1 MMSWLIWNNILQDN
15 KEDFIMKR
23 TNESSFDYNAEVK
36 KCKTIDDV
44 MGKNGLIQRL
54 VKDVLENI
62 LEGEME
68 EHLGR
73 EKYQRE
79 SYDVEDIKNYRNG
92 YSTKNLRS
100 SFGDVDLDIPRDRKA
115 EFEPQIVKKYETVCT
130 ELDKKIISLYAKGM
144 STTDIEAEIQDL
156 YGITISPSMVSK
168 ITDKVLATATE
179 WQNRVL
185 DSIYPIVYL
194 DAMYFKVRSNGKIVN
209 KAVYICL
216 GYTMQGHKDIL
227 GIWVDEA
234 EGAKFWLSICN
245 DLKNRGVKEILIAC
259 MDGLKGLPQAIK
271 TVFPTVNIQ
280 TCIVHQIRNSVK
292 YVASKGQKAFM
303 KDLKEVY
310 KAPTEELALAQLD
323 RLKEAWGDKYGIVID
338 SWYNNWNNL
347 STYFEFSPSIRKI
360 IYTTNVLEGF
370 NRQVRKFTKVRVIFP
385 TDESLNKC
393 VYLATMEIME
403 KWTQPI
409 HGWANTLAELSL
421 AFSDQL
427 SDDLA

>member
-1 MMSWLIWNNILQDN
+1 M
-15 KEDFIMKR
+15 
-23 TNESSFDYNAEVK
+23 K

-44 MGKNGLIQRL
+44 IGKDGLVQRL
-54 VKDVLENI
+54 IKDVLENI
-62 LEGEME
+62 LEVEMG

-73 EKYQRE
+73 DKYDRQT
-79 SYDVEDIKNYRNG
+79 DIDQDDRNYRNG
-92 YSTKNLRS
+92 YSKKTLRS
-100 SFGDVDLDIPRDRKA
+100 SFGDVDLDVPRDRKA
-115 EFEPQIVKKYETVCT
+115 EFEPQIIKKYETVCN

-144 STTDIEAEIQDL
+144 STRDIQAEVEDL
-156 YGITISPSMVSK
+156 YGITLSPSMISK
-168 ITDKVLATATE
+168 ITDKVIATATE
-179 WQNRVL
+179 WQNRML
-185 DSIYPIVYL
+185 DEIYPIVYL

-216 GYTMQGHKDIL
+216 GYTLEGYKDIL

-245 DLKNRGVKEILIAC
+245 DLKNRGVKKILIAC

-271 TVFPTVNIQ
+271 TVFPTVDIQ
-280 TCIVHQIRNSVK
+280 TCIVHQIRNSIK
-292 YVASKGQKAFM
+292 YIASKDKKAFM

-310 KAPTEELALAQLD
+310 KAPTEDLALAQLD
-323 RLKEAWGDKYGIVID
+323 NLKEKWGSNYGMVID

-347 STYFEFSPSIRKI
+347 DTFFKFSPQIRKL

-370 NRQVRKFTKVRVIFP
+370 NRQVRKFTKVRTIFP

-409 HGWANTLAELSL
+409 HNWGTTLAELSL
-421 AFSDQL
+421 YFEEQL
-427 SDDLA
+427 RDELA

>member
-1 MMSWLIWNNILQDN
+1 MTKKDDIN
-15 KEDFIMKR
+15 
-23 TNESSFDYNAEVK
+23 FDYNEEVK

-44 MGKNGLIQRL
+44 IGKDGLVQRL
-54 VKDVLENI
+54 IKDVLENI
-62 LEGEME
+62 LEVEMG

-73 EKYQRE
+73 DKYDRQT
-79 SYDVEDIKNYRNG
+79 DIDQDDRNYRNG
-92 YSTKNLRS
+92 YSKKTLRS
-100 SFGDVDLDIPRDRKA
+100 SFGDVDLDVPRDRKA
-115 EFEPQIVKKYETVCT
+115 EFEPQIIKKYETVCN

-144 STTDIEAEIQDL
+144 STRDIQAEVEDL
-156 YGITISPSMVSK
+156 YGITLSPSMISK
-168 ITDKVLATATE
+168 ITDKVIATATE
-179 WQNRVL
+179 WQNRML
-185 DSIYPIVYL
+185 DEIYPIVYL

-216 GYTMQGHKDIL
+216 GYTLEGYKDIL

-245 DLKNRGVKEILIAC
+245 DLKNRGVKKILIAC

-271 TVFPTVNIQ
+271 TVFPTVDIQ
-280 TCIVHQIRNSVK
+280 TCIVHQIRNSIK
-292 YVASKGQKAFM
+292 YIASKDKKAFM

-310 KAPTEELALAQLD
+310 KATTEELALAQLD
-323 RLKEAWGDKYGIVID
+323 NLKEKWGSNYGMVID

-347 STYFEFSPSIRKI
+347 DTFFKFSPQIRKL

-370 NRQVRKFTKVRVIFP
+370 NRQVRKFTKVRTIFP

-403 KWTQPI
+403 KRTQPI
-409 HGWANTLAELSL
+409 HNWGTTLAELSL
-421 AFSDQL
+421 YFEEQL
-427 SDDLA
+427 KDELA

>member
-1 MMSWLIWNNILQDN
+1 MTKKDDIN
-15 KEDFIMKR
+15 
-23 TNESSFDYNAEVK
+23 FDYTEEVK

-44 MGKNGLIQRL
+44 IGKDGLVQRL
-54 VKDVLENI
+54 IKDVLENI
-62 LEGEME
+62 LEVEMG

-73 EKYQRE
+73 DKYDRQT
-79 SYDVEDIKNYRNG
+79 DIDQDDRNYRNG
-92 YSTKNLRS
+92 YSKKTLRS
-100 SFGDVDLDIPRDRKA
+100 SFGDVDLDVPRDRKA
-115 EFEPQIVKKYETVCT
+115 EFEPQIVKKYETVCN

-144 STTDIEAEIQDL
+144 STRDIQAEVEDL
-156 YGITISPSMVSK
+156 YGITLSPSMISK
-168 ITDKVLATATE
+168 ITDKVIATATE
-179 WQNRVL
+179 WQNRML
-185 DSIYPIVYL
+185 DEIYPIVYL

-216 GYTMQGHKDIL
+216 GYTLEGYKDIL

-245 DLKNRGVKEILIAC
+245 DLKNRGVKKILIAC

-271 TVFPTVNIQ
+271 TVFPTVDIQ
-280 TCIVHQIRNSVK
+280 TCIVHQIRNSIK
-292 YVASKGQKAFM
+292 YIASKDKKTFM

-310 KAPTEELALAQLD
+310 KAPTEDLALAQLD
-323 RLKEAWGDKYGIVID
+323 NLKEKWGSNYGMVID

-347 STYFEFSPSIRKI
+347 DTFFKFSPQIRKL

-370 NRQVRKFTKVRVIFP
+370 NRQVRKFTKVRTIFP

-409 HGWANTLAELSL
+409 HNWGTTLAELSL
-421 AFSDQL
+421 YFEEQL
-427 SDDLA
+427 RDELA

>member
-1 MMSWLIWNNILQDN
+1 MTKKDDIN
-15 KEDFIMKR
+15 
-23 TNESSFDYNAEVK
+23 FDYNEEVK

-44 MGKNGLIQRL
+44 IGKDGLVQRL
-54 VKDVLENI
+54 IKDVLENI
-62 LEGEME
+62 LEVEMG

-73 EKYQRE
+73 DKYDRQT
-79 SYDVEDIKNYRNG
+79 DIDQDDRNYRNG
-92 YSTKNLRS
+92 YSKKTLRS
-100 SFGDVDLDIPRDRKA
+100 SFGDVDLDVPRDRKA
-115 EFEPQIVKKYETVCT
+115 EFEPQIIKKYETVCN

-144 STTDIEAEIQDL
+144 STRDIQAEVEDL
-156 YGITISPSMVSK
+156 YGITLSPSMISK
-168 ITDKVLATATE
+168 ITDKVIATATE
-179 WQNRVL
+179 WQNRML
-185 DSIYPIVYL
+185 DEIYPIVYL

-216 GYTMQGHKDIL
+216 GYTLEGYKDIL

-245 DLKNRGVKEILIAC
+245 DLKNRGVKKILIAC

-271 TVFPTVNIQ
+271 TVFPTVDIQ
-280 TCIVHQIRNSVK
+280 TCIVHQIRNSIK
-292 YVASKGQKAFM
+292 YIASKDKKAFM

-310 KAPTEELALAQLD
+310 KATTEDLALAQLD
-323 RLKEAWGDKYGIVID
+323 NLKEKWGSNYGMVID

-347 STYFEFSPSIRKI
+347 DTFFKFSPQIRKL

-370 NRQVRKFTKVRVIFP
+370 NRQVRKFTKVRTIFP

-393 VYLATMEIME
+393 VYLATMEIIE

-409 HGWANTLAELSL
+409 HNWGTTLAELSL
-421 AFSDQL
+421 YFEEQL
-427 SDDLA
+427 KDELA

>member
-1 MMSWLIWNNILQDN
+1 MARKNDIN
-15 KEDFIMKR
+15 
-23 TNESSFDYNAEVK
+23 FDYNSEIK

-44 MGKNGLIQRL
+44 LGKNGLVQRL

-62 LEGEME
+62 LEAEMD

-73 EKYQRE
+73 DKYQRQN
-79 SYDVEDIKNYRNG
+79 DIEPSERNYRNG
-92 YSTKNLRS
+92 YSQKNLRS
-100 SFGDVDLDIPRDRKA
+100 SFGTVDLDIPRDRKS
-115 EFEPQIVKKYETVCT
+115 EFEPQIVKKYETVCN

-144 STTDIEAEIQDL
+144 TTSDIQAEIEDL

-168 ITDKVLATATE
+168 ITDKVIATATE
-179 WQNRVL
+179 WQNRML
-185 DSIYPIVYL
+185 DKIYPIVYL

-216 GYTMQGHKDIL
+216 GYTMEGYKDIL
-227 GIWVDEA
+227 GLWVDEA
-234 EGAKFWLSICN
+234 EGAKFWLGICN

-259 MDGLKGLPQAIK
+259 MDGLKGLPQAIQ
-271 TVFPTVNIQ
+271 TVFPSANIQ
-280 TCIVHQIRNSVK
+280 TCIVHQIRNSIK
-292 YVASKGQKAFM
+292 YIASKDKKSFM

-323 RLKEAWGDKYGIVID
+323 KLKETWGNSYGMVID

-347 STYFEFSPSIRKI
+347 STFFDFSPRIRKM
-360 IYTTNVLEGF
+360 IYTTNALEGF
-370 NRQVRKFTKVRVIFP
+370 NRQVRKYTKSRTIFP

-403 KWTQPI
+403 KWTHPVPNW
-409 HGWANTLAELSL
+409 GATLAELTL
-421 AFSDQL
+421 FFT
-427 SDDLA
+427 

>member
-1 MMSWLIWNNILQDN
+1 MTKKDDIN
-15 KEDFIMKR
+15 
-23 TNESSFDYNAEVK
+23 FDYNEEVK

-44 MGKNGLIQRL
+44 IGKDGLVQRL
-54 VKDVLENI
+54 IKDVLENI
-62 LEGEME
+62 LEVEMG

-73 EKYQRE
+73 DKYDRQT
-79 SYDVEDIKNYRNG
+79 DIDQDDRNYRNG
-92 YSTKNLRS
+92 YSKKTLRS
-100 SFGDVDLDIPRDRKA
+100 SFGDVDLDVPRDRKA
-115 EFEPQIVKKYETVCT
+115 EFEPQIIKKYETVCN

-144 STTDIEAEIQDL
+144 STRDIQAEVEDL
-156 YGITISPSMVSK
+156 YGITLSPSMISK
-168 ITDKVLATATE
+168 ITDKVIATATE
-179 WQNRVL
+179 WQNRML
-185 DSIYPIVYL
+185 DEIYPIVYL

-216 GYTMQGHKDIL
+216 GYTLEGYKDIL

-245 DLKNRGVKEILIAC
+245 DLKNRGVKKILIAC

-271 TVFPTVNIQ
+271 TVFPTVDIQ
-280 TCIVHQIRNSVK
+280 TCIVHQIRNSIK
-292 YVASKGQKAFM
+292 YIASKDKKAFM

-310 KAPTEELALAQLD
+310 KATTEELALAQLD
-323 RLKEAWGDKYGIVID
+323 NLKEKWGSNYGMVID

-347 STYFEFSPSIRKI
+347 DTFFKFSPQIRKL

-370 NRQVRKFTKVRVIFP
+370 NRQVRKFTKVRTIFP

-409 HGWANTLAELSL
+409 HNWGTTLVELSL
-421 AFSDQL
+421 YFEEQL
-427 SDDLA
+427 KDELA

>member
-1 MMSWLIWNNILQDN
+1 MARKNDIN
-15 KEDFIMKR
+15 
-23 TNESSFDYNAEVK
+23 FDYNSEIK

-44 MGKNGLIQRL
+44 LGKNGLVQRL

-62 LEGEME
+62 LEAEMD

-73 EKYQRE
+73 DKYQRQSNIE
-79 SYDVEDIKNYRNG
+79 PGERNYRNG
-92 YSTKNLRS
+92 YSQKNLRS
-100 SFGDVDLDIPRDRKA
+100 SFGDVDLDIPRDRKS
-115 EFEPQIVKKYETVCT
+115 EFEPQIVKKYETVCN

-144 STTDIEAEIQDL
+144 TTSDIQAEIEDL

-168 ITDKVLATATE
+168 ITDKVIATATE
-179 WQNRVL
+179 WQNRML
-185 DSIYPIVYL
+185 DKIYPIVYL

-216 GYTMQGHKDIL
+216 GYTMEGYKDIL
-227 GIWVDEA
+227 GLWVDEA
-234 EGAKFWLSICN
+234 EGAKFWLGICN

-259 MDGLKGLPQAIK
+259 MDGLKGLPQAIQ
-271 TVFPTVNIQ
+271 TVFPSANIQ
-280 TCIVHQIRNSVK
+280 TCIVHQIRNSIK
-292 YVASKGQKAFM
+292 YIASKDKKSFM

-323 RLKEAWGDKYGIVID
+323 KLKETWGNSYGMVID

-347 STYFEFSPSIRKI
+347 STFFDFSPRIRKM
-360 IYTTNVLEGF
+360 IYTTNALEGF
-370 NRQVRKFTKVRVIFP
+370 NRQVRKYTKSRTIFP

-403 KWTQPI
+403 KWIQPVPNW
-409 HGWANTLAELSL
+409 GATLAELTLFFTEELKDEL
-421 AFSDQL
+421 A
-427 SDDLA
+427 

>member
-1 MMSWLIWNNILQDN
+1 MTKKDDIN
-15 KEDFIMKR
+15 
-23 TNESSFDYNAEVK
+23 FDYNEEVK

-44 MGKNGLIQRL
+44 IGKDGLVQRL
-54 VKDVLENI
+54 IKDVLENI
-62 LEGEME
+62 LEVEMG

-73 EKYQRE
+73 DKYDHQT
-79 SYDVEDIKNYRNG
+79 DIDQDDRNYRNG
-92 YSTKNLRS
+92 YSKKTLRS
-100 SFGDVDLDIPRDRKA
+100 SFGDVDLDVPRDRKA
-115 EFEPQIVKKYETVCT
+115 EFEPQIIKKYETVCN

-144 STTDIEAEIQDL
+144 STRDIQAEVEDL
-156 YGITISPSMVSK
+156 YGITLSPSMISK
-168 ITDKVLATATE
+168 ITDKVIATATE
-179 WQNRVL
+179 WQNRML
-185 DSIYPIVYL
+185 DEIYPIVYL

-216 GYTMQGHKDIL
+216 GYTLEGYKDIL

-245 DLKNRGVKEILIAC
+245 DLKNRGVKKILIAC

-271 TVFPTVNIQ
+271 TVFPTVDIQ
-280 TCIVHQIRNSVK
+280 TCIVHQIRNSIK
-292 YVASKGQKAFM
+292 YIASKDKKAFM

-310 KAPTEELALAQLD
+310 KAPTEDLALAQLD
-323 RLKEAWGDKYGIVID
+323 NLKEKWGSNYGMVID

-347 STYFEFSPSIRKI
+347 DTFFKFSPQIRKL

-370 NRQVRKFTKVRVIFP
+370 NRQVRKFTKVRTIFP

-409 HGWANTLAELSL
+409 HNWGTTLAELSL
-421 AFSDQL
+421 YFEEQL
-427 SDDLA
+427 KDELA

>member
-1 MMSWLIWNNILQDN
+1 MTKKDDIN
-15 KEDFIMKR
+15 
-23 TNESSFDYNAEVK
+23 FDYNEEVK

-44 MGKNGLIQRL
+44 IGKDGLVQRL
-54 VKDVLENI
+54 IKDVLENI
-62 LEGEME
+62 LEVEMG

-73 EKYQRE
+73 DKYDRQT
-79 SYDVEDIKNYRNG
+79 DIDQDDRNYRNG
-92 YSTKNLRS
+92 YSKKTLRS
-100 SFGDVDLDIPRDRKA
+100 SFGDVDLDVPRDRKA
-115 EFEPQIVKKYETVCT
+115 EFEPQIIKKYETVCN

-144 STTDIEAEIQDL
+144 STRDIQAEVEDL
-156 YGITISPSMVSK
+156 YGITLSPSMISK
-168 ITDKVLATATE
+168 ITDKVIATATE
-179 WQNRVL
+179 WQNRML
-185 DSIYPIVYL
+185 DEIYPIVYL

-216 GYTMQGHKDIL
+216 GYTLEGYKDIL

-245 DLKNRGVKEILIAC
+245 DLKNRGVKKILIAC

-271 TVFPTVNIQ
+271 TVFPTVDIQ
-280 TCIVHQIRNSVK
+280 TCIVHQIRNSIK
-292 YVASKGQKAFM
+292 YIASKDKKAFM

-310 KAPTEELALAQLD
+310 KATTEELALAQLD
-323 RLKEAWGDKYGIVID
+323 NLKEKWGSNYGMVID

-347 STYFEFSPSIRKI
+347 DTFFKFSPQIRKL

-370 NRQVRKFTKVRVIFP
+370 NRQVRKFTKVRTIFP

-403 KWTQPI
+403 KRTQPI
-409 HGWANTLAELSL
+409 HNWRTTLAELSL
-421 AFSDQL
+421 YFEEQL
-427 SDDLA
+427 RDELA

>member
-1 MMSWLIWNNILQDN
+1 MARKNDIN
-15 KEDFIMKR
+15 
-23 TNESSFDYNAEVK
+23 FDYNSEIK

-44 MGKNGLIQRL
+44 LGKNGLVQRL

-62 LEGEME
+62 LEAEID

-73 EKYQRE
+73 DKYQRQSNIE
-79 SYDVEDIKNYRNG
+79 PGERNYRNG
-92 YSTKNLRS
+92 YSQKNLRS
-100 SFGDVDLDIPRDRKA
+100 SFGDVDLDIPRDRKS
-115 EFEPQIVKKYETVCT
+115 EFEPQIVKKYETVCN

-144 STTDIEAEIQDL
+144 TTSDIQAEIEDL

-168 ITDKVLATATE
+168 ITDKVIATATE
-179 WQNRVL
+179 WQNRML
-185 DSIYPIVYL
+185 DKIYPIVYL

-216 GYTMQGHKDIL
+216 GYTMEGYKDIL
-227 GIWVDEA
+227 GLWVDEA
-234 EGAKFWLSICN
+234 EGAKFWLGICN

-259 MDGLKGLPQAIK
+259 MDGLKGLPQAIQ
-271 TVFPTVNIQ
+271 TVFPSANIQ
-280 TCIVHQIRNSVK
+280 TCIVHQIRNSIK
-292 YVASKGQKAFM
+292 YIASKDKKSFM

-323 RLKEAWGDKYGIVID
+323 KLKETWGNSYGMVID

-347 STYFEFSPSIRKI
+347 STFFDFSPRIRKM
-360 IYTTNVLEGF
+360 IYTTNALEGF
-370 NRQVRKFTKVRVIFP
+370 NRQVRKYTKSRTIFP

-403 KWTQPI
+403 KWTQPVPNW
-409 HGWANTLAELSL
+409 GATLAELTLFFTEELKDEL
-421 AFSDQL
+421 A
-427 SDDLA
+427 

>member
-1 MMSWLIWNNILQDN
+1 MTKKDDIN
-15 KEDFIMKR
+15 
-23 TNESSFDYNAEVK
+23 FDYNEEVK

-44 MGKNGLIQRL
+44 IGKDGLVQRL
-54 VKDVLENI
+54 IKDVLENI
-62 LEGEME
+62 LEVEMG

-73 EKYQRE
+73 DKYDRQT
-79 SYDVEDIKNYRNG
+79 DIDQDDRNYRNG
-92 YSTKNLRS
+92 YSKKTLRS
-100 SFGDVDLDIPRDRKA
+100 SFGDVDLDVPRDRKA
-115 EFEPQIVKKYETVCT
+115 EFEPQIIKKYETVCN

-144 STTDIEAEIQDL
+144 STRDIQAEVEDL
-156 YGITISPSMVSK
+156 YGITLSPSMISK
-168 ITDKVLATATE
+168 ITDKVIATATE
-179 WQNRVL
+179 WQNRML
-185 DSIYPIVYL
+185 DEIYPIVYL

-216 GYTMQGHKDIL
+216 GYTLEGYKDIL

-245 DLKNRGVKEILIAC
+245 DLKNRGVKKILIAC

-271 TVFPTVNIQ
+271 TVFPTVDIQ
-280 TCIVHQIRNSVK
+280 TCIVHQIRNSIK
-292 YVASKGQKAFM
+292 YIASKDKKAFM

-310 KAPTEELALAQLD
+310 KATTEELALAQLD
-323 RLKEAWGDKYGIVID
+323 NLKEKCGSNYGMVID

-347 STYFEFSPSIRKI
+347 DTFFKFSPQIRKL

-370 NRQVRKFTKVRVIFP
+370 NRQVRKFTKVRTIFP

-409 HGWANTLAELSL
+409 HNWGTTLAELSL
-421 AFSDQL
+421 YFEEQL
-427 SDDLA
+427 RDELA

>member
-1 MMSWLIWNNILQDN
+1 MGRKNDIN
-15 KEDFIMKR
+15 
-23 TNESSFDYNAEVK
+23 FDYNSEVK

-44 MGKNGLIQRL
+44 LGKNGLVQRL

-62 LEGEME
+62 LEAEMD

-73 EKYQRE
+73 DKYQRQ
-79 SYDVEDIKNYRNG
+79 SDIEPGERNYRNG
-92 YSTKNLRS
+92 YSQKNLRS

-115 EFEPQIVKKYETVCT
+115 EFEPQIIKKYETVCN
-130 ELDKKIISLYAKGM
+130 ELDKKIISLYAKCM
-144 STTDIEAEIQDL
+144 TTSDIQAEIEDL

-168 ITDKVLATATE
+168 ITDKVIATATE
-179 WQNRVL
+179 WQNRML
-185 DSIYPIVYL
+185 DKIYPIVYL

-216 GYTMQGHKDIL
+216 GYTMEGYKDIL

-234 EGAKFWLSICN
+234 EGAKFWLGICN

-259 MDGLKGLPQAIK
+259 MDGLKGLPQAIQ
-271 TVFPTVNIQ
+271 TVFPSANIQ
-280 TCIVHQIRNSVK
+280 TCIVHQIRNSIK
-292 YVASKGQKAFM
+292 YIASKDKKSFM

-323 RLKEAWGDKYGIVID
+323 KLKETWGNSYGMVID

-347 STYFEFSPSIRKI
+347 STFFDFSPRIRKM
-360 IYTTNVLEGF
+360 IYTTNALEGF
-370 NRQVRKFTKVRVIFP
+370 NRQVRKYTKSRTIFP

-403 KWTQPI
+403 KWTQPVPNW
-409 HGWANTLAELSL
+409 GATLAELTLFFTEELKDEL
-421 AFSDQL
+421 A
-427 SDDLA
+427 

>member
-1 MMSWLIWNNILQDN
+1 MARKNDIN
-15 KEDFIMKR
+15 
-23 TNESSFDYNAEVK
+23 FDYNSEIK

-44 MGKNGLIQRL
+44 LGKNGLVQRL

-62 LEGEME
+62 LEAEMD

-73 EKYQRE
+73 DKYQRQSNIE
-79 SYDVEDIKNYRNG
+79 PGERNYRNG
-92 YSTKNLRS
+92 YSQKNLRS
-100 SFGDVDLDIPRDRKA
+100 SFGDVDLDIPRDRKS
-115 EFEPQIVKKYETVCT
+115 EFEPQIVKKYETVCN

-144 STTDIEAEIQDL
+144 TTSDIQAEIEDL

-168 ITDKVLATATE
+168 ITDKVIATATE
-179 WQNRVL
+179 WQNRML
-185 DSIYPIVYL
+185 DKIYPIVYL

-216 GYTMQGHKDIL
+216 GYTMEGYKDIL
-227 GIWVDEA
+227 GLWVDEA
-234 EGAKFWLSICN
+234 EGAKFWLGICN

-259 MDGLKGLPQAIK
+259 MDGLKGLPQAIQ
-271 TVFPTVNIQ
+271 TVFPSANIQ
-280 TCIVHQIRNSVK
+280 TCVVHQIRNSIK
-292 YVASKGQKAFM
+292 YIASKDKKSFM

-323 RLKEAWGDKYGIVID
+323 KLKETWGNSYGMVIN

-347 STYFEFSPSIRKI
+347 STFFDFSPRIRKM
-360 IYTTNVLEGF
+360 IYTTNALEGF
-370 NRQVRKFTKVRVIFP
+370 NRQVRKYTKSRTIFP

-403 KWTQPI
+403 KWTQPVPNW
-409 HGWANTLAELSL
+409 GATLAELTLFFTEELKDEL
-421 AFSDQL
+421 A
-427 SDDLA
+427 

>member
-1 MMSWLIWNNILQDN
+1 
-15 KEDFIMKR
+15 MK
-23 TNESSFDYNAEVK
+23 SSNFDYNEEIK

-44 MGKNGLIQRL
+44 MGKNGLIQKL

-73 EKYQRE
+73 SKYQRLA
-79 SYDVEDIKNYRNG
+79 DEDFEKVNYRNG
-92 YSTKNLRS
+92 YSKKNLRS
-100 SFGDVDLDIPRDRKA
+100 SFGDVDLEVPRDRNGD
-115 EFEPQIVKKYETVCT
+115 FEPKIVKKYETVCN

-144 STTDIEAEIQDL
+144 STSDIQAEIEDL

-168 ITDKVLATATE
+168 ITDKVLSSAVE
-179 WQNRVL
+179 WQNRPL
-185 DSIYPIVYL
+185 DRIYPIVYL

-216 GYTMQGHKDIL
+216 GYDMDGYKDIL

-234 EGAKFWLSICN
+234 EGAKFWLGICN

-271 TVFPTVNIQ
+271 TVFPSVNIQ
-280 TCIVHQIRNSVK
+280 TCIVHQIRNSIK
-292 YVASKGQKAFM
+292 YVASKDKKEFM
-303 KDLKEVY
+303 KDLKEIY
-310 KAPTEELALAQLD
+310 KASTEELALAQLD
-323 RLKEAWGDKYGIVID
+323 LLRDKWNSKYAIVID
-338 SWYNNWNNL
+338 SWYNNWSNL
-347 STYFEFSPSIRKI
+347 STFFEFSPKIRKM
-360 IYTTNVLEGF
+360 IYTTNILEGF
-370 NRQVRKFTKVRVIFP
+370 NRQIRKFTKVRVIFP

-403 KWTQPI
+403 KWTQVTPNW
-409 HGWANTLAELSL
+409 GATLAELTLMFENQINNEL
-421 AFSDQL
+421 A
-427 SDDLA
+427 

>member
-1 MMSWLIWNNILQDN
+1 MTKKDDIN
-15 KEDFIMKR
+15 
-23 TNESSFDYNAEVK
+23 FDYNEEVK

-44 MGKNGLIQRL
+44 IGKDGLVQRL
-54 VKDVLENI
+54 IKDVLENI
-62 LEGEME
+62 LEVEMG

-73 EKYQRE
+73 DKYDRQT
-79 SYDVEDIKNYRNG
+79 DIDQDDRNYRNG
-92 YSTKNLRS
+92 YSKKTLRS
-100 SFGDVDLDIPRDRKA
+100 SFGDVDLDVPRDRKA
-115 EFEPQIVKKYETVCT
+115 EFEPQIIKKYETVCN

-144 STTDIEAEIQDL
+144 STRDIQAEVEDL
-156 YGITISPSMVSK
+156 YGITLSPSMISK
-168 ITDKVLATATE
+168 ITDKVIATATE
-179 WQNRVL
+179 WQNRML
-185 DSIYPIVYL
+185 DEIYPIVYL

-216 GYTMQGHKDIL
+216 GYTLEGYKDIL

-245 DLKNRGVKEILIAC
+245 DLKNRGVKKILIAC

-271 TVFPTVNIQ
+271 TVFPTVDIQ
-280 TCIVHQIRNSVK
+280 TCIVHQIRNSIK
-292 YVASKGQKAFM
+292 YIASKDKKAFM

-310 KAPTEELALAQLD
+310 KATTEELALAQLD
-323 RLKEAWGDKYGIVID
+323 NLKEKWGSNYGMVID

-347 STYFEFSPSIRKI
+347 DTFFKFSPQIRKL

-370 NRQVRKFTKVRVIFP
+370 NRQVRKFTKVRTIFP

-409 HGWANTLAELSL
+409 HNWGTTLAELSL
-421 AFSDQL
+421 YFEEQL
-427 SDDLA
+427 RDELV

>member
-1 MMSWLIWNNILQDN
+1 MTKKDDIN
-15 KEDFIMKR
+15 FYY
-23 TNESSFDYNAEVK
+23 NEEVK

-44 MGKNGLIQRL
+44 IGKDGLVQRL
-54 VKDVLENI
+54 IKDVLENI
-62 LEGEME
+62 LEVEMG

-73 EKYQRE
+73 DKYDRQT
-79 SYDVEDIKNYRNG
+79 DIDQDDRNYRNG
-92 YSTKNLRS
+92 YSKKTLRS
-100 SFGDVDLDIPRDRKA
+100 SFGDVDLDVPRDRKA
-115 EFEPQIVKKYETVCT
+115 EFEPQIIKKYETVCN

-144 STTDIEAEIQDL
+144 STRDIQAEVEDL
-156 YGITISPSMVSK
+156 YGITLSPSMISK
-168 ITDKVLATATE
+168 ITDKVIATATE
-179 WQNRVL
+179 WQNRML
-185 DSIYPIVYL
+185 DEIYPIVYL

-216 GYTMQGHKDIL
+216 GYTLEGYKDIL

-245 DLKNRGVKEILIAC
+245 DLKNRGVKKILIAC
-259 MDGLKGLPQAIK
+259 MDGLKGLPQVIK
-271 TVFPTVNIQ
+271 TVFPTVDIQ
-280 TCIVHQIRNSVK
+280 TCIVHQIRNSIK
-292 YVASKGQKAFM
+292 YIASKDKKAFM

-310 KAPTEELALAQLD
+310 KAPTEDLALAQLD
-323 RLKEAWGDKYGIVID
+323 NLKEKWGSNYGMVID

-347 STYFEFSPSIRKI
+347 DTFFKFSPQIRKL

-370 NRQVRKFTKVRVIFP
+370 NRQVRKFTKVRTIFP

-409 HGWANTLAELSL
+409 HNWGTTLAELSL
-421 AFSDQL
+421 YFEEQL
-427 SDDLA
+427 KDELA

>member
-1 MMSWLIWNNILQDN
+1 MTKKDDIN
-15 KEDFIMKR
+15 
-23 TNESSFDYNAEVK
+23 FDYNEEVK

-44 MGKNGLIQRL
+44 IGKDGLVQRL
-54 VKDVLENI
+54 IKDVLENI
-62 LEGEME
+62 LEVEMG

-73 EKYQRE
+73 DKYDRQT
-79 SYDVEDIKNYRNG
+79 DIDQDDRNYRNG
-92 YSTKNLRS
+92 YSKKTLRS
-100 SFGDVDLDIPRDRKA
+100 SFGDVDLDVPRDRKA
-115 EFEPQIVKKYETVCT
+115 EFEPQIIKKYETVCN

-144 STTDIEAEIQDL
+144 STRDIQAEVEDL
-156 YGITISPSMVSK
+156 YGITLSPSMISK
-168 ITDKVLATATE
+168 IIDKVIATATE
-179 WQNRVL
+179 WQNRML
-185 DSIYPIVYL
+185 DEIYPIVYL

-216 GYTMQGHKDIL
+216 GYTLEGYKDIL

-245 DLKNRGVKEILIAC
+245 DLKNRGVKKILIAC

-271 TVFPTVNIQ
+271 TVFPTVDIQ
-280 TCIVHQIRNSVK
+280 TCIVHQIRNSIK
-292 YVASKGQKAFM
+292 YIASKDKKAFM

-310 KAPTEELALAQLD
+310 KATTEELALAQLD
-323 RLKEAWGDKYGIVID
+323 NLKEKWGSNYGMVID

-347 STYFEFSPSIRKI
+347 DTFFKFSPQIRKL

-370 NRQVRKFTKVRVIFP
+370 NRQVRKFTKVRTIFP
-385 TDESLNKC
+385 IDESLNKC

-409 HGWANTLAELSL
+409 HNWGTTLAELSL
-421 AFSDQL
+421 YFEEQL
-427 SDDLA
+427 KDELA

>member
-1 MMSWLIWNNILQDN
+1 MTKKDDIN
-15 KEDFIMKR
+15 
-23 TNESSFDYNAEVK
+23 FDYNEEVK

-44 MGKNGLIQRL
+44 IGKDGLVQRL
-54 VKDVLENI
+54 IKDVLENI
-62 LEGEME
+62 LEVEMG

-73 EKYQRE
+73 DKYDRQT
-79 SYDVEDIKNYRNG
+79 DIDQDDRNYRNG
-92 YSTKNLRS
+92 YSKKTLRS
-100 SFGDVDLDIPRDRKA
+100 SFGDVDLDVPRDRKA
-115 EFEPQIVKKYETVCT
+115 EFEPQIIKKYETVCN

-144 STTDIEAEIQDL
+144 STRDIQAEVEDL
-156 YGITISPSMVSK
+156 YGITLSPSMISK
-168 ITDKVLATATE
+168 ITDKVIATATE
-179 WQNRVL
+179 WKNRML
-185 DSIYPIVYL
+185 DEIYPIVYL

-216 GYTMQGHKDIL
+216 GYTLEGYKDIL

-245 DLKNRGVKEILIAC
+245 DLKNRGVKKILIAC
-259 MDGLKGLPQAIK
+259 MDGLKGLPQVIK
-271 TVFPTVNIQ
+271 TVFPTVDIQ
-280 TCIVHQIRNSVK
+280 TCIVHQIRNSIK
-292 YVASKGQKAFM
+292 YIASKDKKAFM

-310 KAPTEELALAQLD
+310 KAPTEDLALAQLD
-323 RLKEAWGDKYGIVID
+323 NLKEKWGSNYGMVID

-347 STYFEFSPSIRKI
+347 DTFFKFSPQIRKL

-370 NRQVRKFTKVRVIFP
+370 NRQVRKFTKVRTIFP

-409 HGWANTLAELSL
+409 HNWRTTLAELSL
-421 AFSDQL
+421 YFEEQL
-427 SDDLA
+427 RDELA

>member
-1 MMSWLIWNNILQDN
+1 MARKNDIN
-15 KEDFIMKR
+15 
-23 TNESSFDYNAEVK
+23 FDYNSEIK

-44 MGKNGLIQRL
+44 LGKNGLVQRL

-62 LEGEME
+62 LEAEMD

-73 EKYQRE
+73 DKYQRQSNIDPGE
-79 SYDVEDIKNYRNG
+79 RNYRNG
-92 YSTKNLRS
+92 YSQKNLRS

-115 EFEPQIVKKYETVCT
+115 EFEPQIIKKYETVCN

-144 STTDIEAEIQDL
+144 TTSDIQAEIEDL

-168 ITDKVLATATE
+168 ITDKVIATATE
-179 WQNRVL
+179 WQNRML
-185 DSIYPIVYL
+185 DKIYPIVYL

-216 GYTMQGHKDIL
+216 GYTMEGYKDIL
-227 GIWVDEA
+227 GLWVDEA
-234 EGAKFWLSICN
+234 EGAKFWLGICN

-259 MDGLKGLPQAIK
+259 MDGLKGLPQAIQ
-271 TVFPTVNIQ
+271 TVFPSANIQ
-280 TCIVHQIRNSVK
+280 TCIVHQIRNSIK
-292 YVASKGQKAFM
+292 YIASKDKKSFM

-323 RLKEAWGDKYGIVID
+323 KLKETWGNSYGMVID

-347 STYFEFSPSIRKI
+347 STFFDFSPRIRKM
-360 IYTTNVLEGF
+360 IYTTNALEGF
-370 NRQVRKFTKVRVIFP
+370 NRQVRKYTKSRTIFP

-403 KWTQPI
+403 KWTQPVPNW
-409 HGWANTLAELSL
+409 GATLAELTLFFTEELKDEL
-421 AFSDQL
+421 A
-427 SDDLA
+427 

>member
-1 MMSWLIWNNILQDN
+1 MTKKDDIN
-15 KEDFIMKR
+15 
-23 TNESSFDYNAEVK
+23 FDYNEEVK

-44 MGKNGLIQRL
+44 IGKDGLVQRL
-54 VKDVLENI
+54 IKDVLENI
-62 LEGEME
+62 LEVEMG

-73 EKYQRE
+73 DKYYRQT
-79 SYDVEDIKNYRNG
+79 DIDQDDRNYRNG
-92 YSTKNLRS
+92 YSKKTLRS
-100 SFGDVDLDIPRDRKA
+100 SFGDVDLDVPRDRKA
-115 EFEPQIVKKYETVCT
+115 EFEPQIIKKYETVCN

-144 STTDIEAEIQDL
+144 STRDIQAEVEDL
-156 YGITISPSMVSK
+156 YGITLSPSMISK
-168 ITDKVLATATE
+168 ITDKVIATATE
-179 WQNRVL
+179 WQNRML
-185 DSIYPIVYL
+185 DEIYPIVYL

-216 GYTMQGHKDIL
+216 GYTLEGYKDIL

-245 DLKNRGVKEILIAC
+245 DLKNRGVKKILIAC

-271 TVFPTVNIQ
+271 TVFPTVDIQ
-280 TCIVHQIRNSVK
+280 TCIVHQIRNSIK
-292 YVASKGQKAFM
+292 YIASKDKKAFM

-310 KAPTEELALAQLD
+310 KATTEELALAQLD
-323 RLKEAWGDKYGIVID
+323 NLKEKWGSNYGMVID

-347 STYFEFSPSIRKI
+347 DTFFKFSPQIRKL

-370 NRQVRKFTKVRVIFP
+370 NRQVRKFTKVRTIFP

-409 HGWANTLAELSL
+409 HNWGTTLAELSL
-421 AFSDQL
+421 YFEEQL
-427 SDDLA
+427 RDELA